1 MLYYKVIRRKG
12 SISFT
17 IIAKIKRIINNKS
30 TQISESFIEIA
41 STSDRQTLVAYNNL
55 RTA

>member
-1 MLYYKVIRRKG
+1 MLYYKIIRKKV
-12 SISFT
+12 SINFT

>member
-1 MLYYKVIRRKG
+1 MRKKD
-12 SISFT
+12 SINFT

-41 STSDRQTLVAYNNL
+41 STSDRQTRVAYNSL